1 MGLETIASR
10 TGAASPST
18 KAPTGKTLHS
28 LGFTAPIVRTSLI
41 HIVDRPFSN
50 GGQLMCHEVF
60 IYVEDIIG
68 STWVSD
74 TPASN
79 FVSGITAPLR
89 GLIL

>member
-1 MGLETIASR
+1 MTQGSI
-10 TGAASPST
+10 
-18 KAPTGKTLHS
+18 LHTHN
-28 LGFTAPIVRTSLI
+28 LNLRPEAQPANNRKFLHVAWKCVID
-41 HIVDRPFSN
+41 VDRPFSN

-89 GLIL
+89 GLIM